1 MFKIKEFSP
10 EERKKINIKTLK
22 IFTFIFGFILMIC
35 VVEQVTRTP
44 EEQAKMDE
52 QQAEIDR
59 ENSINHHFS
68 GWDGSHIALAI
79 MIKNSLNDPDSYEH
93 VDTRYNDN
101 GATLLVQ
108 TKFRGRNVF
117 GGMILETVV
126 ADTDAVTGKVL
137 EIVSHE

>member
-1 MFKIKEFSP
+1 MNKFLYFIKIVGIVYAAVTALLVFTYIISP
-10 EERKKINIKTLK
+10 SVQTAQDVAEMKNKKVEEK
-22 IFTFIFGFILMIC
+22 
-35 VVEQVTRTP
+35 VEDRRAQL
-44 EEQAKMDE
+44 EQ
-52 QQAEIDR
+52 
-59 ENSINHHFS
+59 HFDP
-68 GWDGSHIALAI
+68 WDGSHTELRK
-79 MIKNSLNDPDSYEH
+79 MIEASMNDPDSYEH
-93 VDTRYNDN
+93 VETRYNDN